1 VPVRAAAGNLEA
13 ARQSWIAACMRLG
26 IVPAMNLRFLGM
38 ATALAVGWA
47 GRMMATEADLAAL
60 KAEIARNHDHAVIR
74 LQEWVRKPAIAAE
87 NLGYP
92 EGADHLIGLLKSVG
106 FQTATRI
113 DTDGKPGVFATLDAG
128 APKTVG
134 VYFMYDVKQF
144 DPKEWSSPPLAAAL
158 LDRPGLGKIVMG
170 RGAMNQ
176 KGPESAFLA
185 ALDAFRTAGK
195 KLPVNLVLV
204 AEGEEEIGSPHI
216 AQIVRRPEV
225 SAALARCI
233 GLFLPH
239 LTQGLDGNVTV
250 NLGAKGLIEVELTA
264 DSLTWGRGPMRDTH
278 SSFKSM
284 IDSPVWR
291 LVQALG
297 TLVTPD
303 GNTPLIDGFM
313 AKVPPLG
320 DADKALIATAA
331 RKLNEQQFKVASGAV
346 KWIDDLPFLPALE
359 RYEAMPTVNIEGIY
373 GGYTGPGGK
382 TILPHKAAAKLDLR
396 LVPGQTAPEALA
408 QLKAH
413 LAKRGYGDIDVN
425 MTGGYNPTRT
435 SLNTPLIQAQISVLK
450 GHGIDPV
457 IWPWL
462 AGSYPGFIFT
472 DPPLSLAAGHF
483 GLGYGTGQHAPDEFV
498 LIESTNPKIQGYDGA
513 TLSYVEYLYELA
525 K

>member
-1 VPVRAAAGNLEA
+1 MVDPMNRRLPLAAAILMAGWITQLQA
-13 ARQSWIAACMRLG
+13 AD
-26 IVPAMNLRFLGM
+26 
-38 ATALAVGWA
+38 
-47 GRMMATEADLAAL
+47 ADVAAL
-60 KAEIARNHDHAVIR
+60 KAEIAKNHDRAVTR

-87 NLGYP
+87 NLGFP
-92 EGADHLIGLLKSVG
+92 EGADHLIGLLKEVG
-106 FQTATRI
+106 FQHAVRI

-128 APKTVG
+128 APRTVAI
-134 VYFMYDVKQF
+134 YFMYDVKQY

-158 LDRPGLGKIVMG
+158 LDRPGLGKILMG
-170 RGAMNQ
+170 RGATNQ
-176 KGPESAFLA
+176 KGPESALLA

-216 AQIVRRPEV
+216 TQIVRRPEV
-225 SAALARCI
+225 QAALAKCI

-239 LTQGLDGNVTV
+239 MTQGLDGNVTV
-250 NLGAKGLIEVELTA
+250 NLGAKGVIEVELTA
-264 DSLTWGRGPMRDTH
+264 DALTWGRGPMRDTH
-278 SSFKSM
+278 SSFKSVV
-284 IDSPVWR
+284 DSPVWR
-291 LVQALG
+291 LVQALA

-313 AKVPPLG
+313 DKVPPLAP
-320 DADKALIATAA
+320 ADKALIAAAA
-331 RKLNEQQFKVASGAV
+331 RKLNEQQFKVASGAT

-382 TILPHKAAAKLDLR
+382 TVLPHKAAAKLDLR
-396 LVPGQTAPEALA
+396 LVPGQTATEAIA

-413 LAKRGYGDIDVN
+413 LAKRGYGDIEVN

-435 SLNTPLIQAQISVLK
+435 ALDTPLIQAQIAVLK
-450 GHGIDPV
+450 RAGIDPV
-457 IWPWL
+457 VWPWL
-462 AGSYPGFIFT
+462 AGSYPGFAFT
-472 DPPLSLAAGHF
+472 DPPVSLAAGHF

-498 LIESTNPKIQGYDGA
+498 LIESANPKVQGYDGA